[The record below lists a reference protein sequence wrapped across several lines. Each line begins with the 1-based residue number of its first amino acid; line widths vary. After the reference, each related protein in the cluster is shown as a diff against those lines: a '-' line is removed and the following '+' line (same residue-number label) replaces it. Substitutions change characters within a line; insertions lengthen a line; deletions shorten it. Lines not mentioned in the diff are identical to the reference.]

1 MAQGSKYTDE
11 QKEQALAML
20 TTMSFKAVS
29 ESLKIPERT
38 LRDWKDTEEK
48 INPEFAKLRNEKK
61 KAFVEKAWSIME
73 KANQLLERKLDRAL
87 NKEKELTLMLR
98 IYQGTNIDGY
108 LTFVGNHQWTPT
120 YNGNYH
126 SYYEVA
132 KFYYHVRSEK
142 LAYSFY
148 SKVPY
153 DNDKNVRRTI
163 AIGMKKSRPELQ
175 TYVKSD
181 EFVSKTN
188 GIKDTPGMVFPL
200 FDEFFGK

>member
-29 ESLKIPERT
+29 KSLKIPERT

-87 NKEKELTLMLR
+87 NKEKELDDALDELYEETDFEKKKDREKYLRVARKVDSLKMENIGQLSTVIGTLYDKQALINKEATVGLGADASLEEVLR
-98 IYQGTNIDGY
+98 GLQG
-108 LTFVGNHQWTPT
+108 
-120 YNGNYH
+120 
-126 SYYEVA
+126 E
-132 KFYYHVRSEK
+132 E
-142 LAYSFY
+142 
-148 SKVPY
+148 
-153 DNDKNVRRTI
+153 
-163 AIGMKKSRPELQ
+163 M
-175 TYVKSD
+175 
-181 EFVSKTN
+181 
-188 GIKDTPGMVFPL
+188 
-200 FDEFFGK
+200 